1 MGFVGGGRKKKLCIM
16 LCFTV
21 TNSLHVKFPG
31 ISLHIPAQPFCT
43 AQTTAAHGQ
52 PKGSL
57 KLPSCPSLLRRFG
70 QRSCS
75 CSEHRA
81 PCCPRSQPELSSHG
95 SRTSAGPHSPTDVE
109 KTASWG
115 EPFPGNRVPM
125 ARSRGGVG
133 VPAGHGPAPLRS
145 PREAANG
152 RIAGRE
158 ASAAE
163 ELGARP
169 AAPGA
174 RGV

>member
-1 MGFVGGGRKKKLCIM
+1 MCIM

-95 SRTSAGPHSPTDVE
+95 SRTAAGPHSPTDVE

-145 PREAANG
+145 APPVRPPMGGSQDARRAPRKSSGLDRPRLE
-152 RIAGRE
+152 RAGFE
-158 ASAAE
+158 AS
-163 ELGARP
+163 LGRP
-169 AAPGA
+169 
-174 RGV
+174 